1 MATRNLKKQLSLRGD
16 KVIWIIVLLMALI
29 SIVAVYSSSYA
40 LAYRG
45 GVSTFHILIGQ
56 MRSIL
61 ISWAVL
67 FVFYKAPLSL
77 YRKWALPALG
87 VIGLMLAVVLIQ
99 YYLLGTTKHLKA
111 ARWFDFGFGTIQPAE
126 FAKIAVI
133 IYLAKILEVKKFN
146 DFKTFICWILIPVG
160 GIAGM
165 TLMGSFSATVI
176 ICLTCFVIL
185 VCSDI
190 PRKYIYRTLG
200 LVALAGSV
208 AFGCNLAFGWF
219 ERLDTVTNRVER
231 FFMSEEE
238 RQMLSLEEQQKI
250 ADKEYQSKEAEQAIQ
265 LGGLKGLGPGNSIKR
280 NTLPNP
286 YDDYIYS
293 IIVEEW
299 GLIVGSLVLFLYI
312 WFLFRCVIIAQACKK
327 PFAALSVIGL
337 GCLITFQALIHI
349 AVNIGAIPE
358 TGQTLPMI
366 SHGGTAYIL
375 MSAALGIILSINRTI
390 EISKENE
397 EKAKKALL
405 WNNTETP
412 EKSS

>member
-1 MATRNLKKQLSLRGD
+1 MATKKLPKQLSLRGD

-40 LAYRG
+40 LAYRAE
-45 GVSTFHILIGQ
+45 VSTFHFLIAQ

-61 ISWAVL
+61 LSWGIL
-67 FVFYKAPLSL
+67 FLFYKLSL
-77 YRKWALPALG
+77 RVYRTAAIPLLG
-87 VIGLMLAVVLIQ
+87 AIAVMLIGVLVQ
-99 YYLLGTTKHLKA
+99 YYLLGTTRHLKA
-111 ARWFDFGFGTIQPAE
+111 ARWLDLGVGTIQPAE

-133 IYLAKILEVKKFN
+133 IYLAKILEVKKFKN
-146 DFKTFICWILIPVG
+146 FKTFLIWVLIPVG
-160 GIAGM
+160 AIAAM
-165 TLMGSFSATVI
+165 TLLGSFSATVI
-176 ICLTCFVIL
+176 IGLTTLVIL
-185 VCSDI
+185 ICSEI

-200 LVALAGSV
+200 IMALFGGV
-208 AFGCNLAFGWF
+208 AFGCNLGFGWF
-219 ERLDTVTNRVER
+219 DRLDTVTNRIER
-231 FFMSEEE
+231 HFMSEED
-238 RQMLSLEEQQKI
+238 RMKLSKEEQEKI

-265 LGGLKGLGPGNSIKR
+265 LGGLMGLGPGNSIKR

-299 GLIVGSLVLFLYI
+299 GLIGGALVLFLYI

-327 PFAALSVIGL
+327 PFSALCVIGL
-337 GCLITFQALIHI
+337 GCLVTFQALIHI

-390 EISKENE
+390 EISKEKEENE
-397 EKAKKALL
+397 KRALL
-405 WNNTETP
+405 WNNEAKT

>member
-1 MATRNLKKQLSLRGD
+1 
-16 KVIWIIVLLMALI
+16 
-29 SIVAVYSSSYA
+29 
-40 LAYRG
+40 
-45 GVSTFHILIGQ
+45 
-56 MRSIL
+56 
-61 ISWAVL
+61 
-67 FVFYKAPLSL
+67 
-77 YRKWALPALG
+77 
-87 VIGLMLAVVLIQ
+87 
-99 YYLLGTTKHLKA
+99 
-111 ARWFDFGFGTIQPAE
+111 
-126 FAKIAVI
+126 
-133 IYLAKILEVKKFN
+133 
-146 DFKTFICWILIPVG
+146 
-160 GIAGM
+160 
-165 TLMGSFSATVI
+165 
-176 ICLTCFVIL
+176 
-185 VCSDI
+185 
-190 PRKYIYRTLG
+190 
-200 LVALAGSV
+200 
-208 AFGCNLAFGWF
+208 
-219 ERLDTVTNRVER
+219 
-231 FFMSEEE
+231 
-238 RQMLSLEEQQKI
+238 LEEQQKI